1 VVECV
6 LECCV
11 MGECVCWTWHVLWV
25 SVFVGHGV
33 FYGCVFYMRVH
44 FVVECVLDMLCF
56 MGDLVLSTSV
66 FYE

>member
-1 VVECV
+1 MFDMTCHVVECV

-33 FYGCVFYMRVH
+33 FYG
-44 FVVECVLDMLCF
+44 
-56 MGDLVLSTSV
+56 
-66 FYE
+66 